1 VLNNSRKAED
11 GDGKQR
17 LSSAA
22 VLYTPVSSLAPDFH
36 TLLLFSM
43 L

>member
-1 VLNNSRKAED
+1 MLNNSRKAED

-22 VLYTPVSSLAPDFH
+22 VLYTPVVCKIENAAFAL
-36 TLLLFSM
+36 
-43 L
+43 